1 MMRKTIILILATL
14 IAASGSEA
22 LAQTGNAVSS
32 SSENKREIRLTPCN
46 KDKGDDKSL
55 FAEVEAWYDSSS
67 MLMTAAHA
75 AAANETAEDTT
86 VTQKPTAVSNHT
98 ISMQILGLE
107 YGYEQKLGGSFSMV
121 FRAGLV
127 PAGIYV
133 FNDYFSFG
141 YSAAMKLGVNVE
153 PRFYTNFDRRQRLG
167 KSTYKNSADFVALK
181 VQTALG
187 NRFIPDISE
196 FEDLSF
202 SSRVDVSITPMY
214 GIRRVWGKNWFGEF
228 SVGARIGWQIDWYVA
243 PYIQYRIGLAF

>member
-1 MMRKTIILILATL
+1 MIRIKLFTICTALIT
-14 IAASGSEA
+14 
-22 LAQTGNAVSS
+22 TV
-32 SSENKREIRLTPCN
+32 LT
-46 KDKGDDKSL
+46 
-55 FAEVEAWYDSSS
+55 V
-67 MLMTAAHA
+67 A
-75 AAANETAEDTT
+75 AAEPVKDTAS
-86 VTQKPTAVSNHT
+86 VQKNAAVSNHT

-141 YSAAMKLGVNVE
+141 YSAAMKIGVNVE

-196 FEDLSF
+196 CKHHAHVRHQKGMGQEL
-202 SSRVDVSITPMY
+202 V
-214 GIRRVWGKNWFGEF
+214 RRILRRSTHRMADRLVRSTVHPVQNRP
-228 SVGARIGWQIDWYVA
+228 RILTDTYNVRKGRSQHI
-243 PYIQYRIGLAF
+243 L

>member
-1 MMRKTIILILATL
+1 MRLIKLFTICTALIT
-14 IAASGSEA
+14 
-22 LAQTGNAVSS
+22 TVF
-32 SSENKREIRLTPCN
+32 T
-46 KDKGDDKSL
+46 
-55 FAEVEAWYDSSS
+55 V
-67 MLMTAAHA
+67 A
-75 AAANETAEDTT
+75 AAEPVKDTAS
-86 VTQKPTAVSNHT
+86 VQKTAAVSNHT

-141 YSAAMKLGVNVE
+141 YNAAMKLGVNVE

-187 NRFIPDISE
+187 NRFIP
-196 FEDLSF
+196 
-202 SSRVDVSITPMY
+202 
-214 GIRRVWGKNWFGEF
+214 RRVLRRSTHRMADRLVRSTVHPVQNRP
-228 SVGARIGWQIDWYVA
+228 RILTDTHNLRKGRSPHI
-243 PYIQYRIGLAF
+243 L